1 MLMSTPRRM
10 LRIGPVLLFLTSW
23 AGVAGAEVTNVREW
37 MIADVAS
44 GGTESSFGTTWRA
57 VTDSVMGGVSRAQ
70 LALDEVDG
78 RRCLRLTG
86 EVRLENNGGFVQ
98 AGLDLDPDGSPLDA
112 SGFTGVRLVVRGNGE
127 TYGLHLRTRD
137 LWFPWQSYRASF
149 TAPPAWTEVRL
160 PFASFTPYRTTTRLD
175 AARLVRLG
183 VFGIGRA
190 FTADVCVAEV
200 GLY

>member
-1 MLMSTPRRM
+1 
-10 LRIGPVLLFLTSW
+10 
-23 AGVAGAEVTNVREW
+23 

-44 GGTESSFGTTWRA
+44 GGTESSLGTSWRA
-57 VTDSVMGGVSRAQ
+57 VTDSVMGGVSRAR

-112 SGFTGVRLVVRGNGE
+112 AGFTGVRLLVRGNGE

-149 TAPPAWTEVRL
+149 TAPPVWTEVRL
-160 PFASFTPYRTTTRLD
+160 PFASFTAYRTTTRLN
-175 AARLVRLG
+175 AARLGRLG